1 MLQGNRGG
9 QYLFCAW
16 MSRLSDLER
25 RICPPWRPT
34 SRPSSLLAQH
44 PPSPLERQRSLFL
57 PTHTHCLIPS
67 LFFFCHSLLSC
78 TCSLSFLCSKSIKA
92 LVCQSTPASPFKE
105 PASLSVAKYALSV
118 EHGISPQEE
127 STPGR
132 WSVEQ
137 SWMKIRFLT
146 DGHQHISLLRRQQQR
161 FW

>member
-1 MLQGNRGG
+1 MEDNVLNPR
-9 QYLFCAW
+9 AW

-25 RICPPWRPT
+25 RCPPWRPT
-34 SRPSSLLAQH
+34 SRASSLLAQH
-44 PPSPLERQRSLFL
+44 PPLTTRQTAFALP

-67 LFFFCHSLLSC
+67 LFFFCHSFSSC

-92 LVCQSTPASPFKE
+92 LVCQSTPTSPFKVTA
-105 PASLSVAKYALSV
+105 PLSPAKYALPV

-137 SWMKIRFLT
+137 SLMKIRFLT
-146 DGHQHISLLRRQQQR
+146 DRYQLISLLRQQQQR
-161 FW
+161 YW